1 MHEYIKKIL
10 GSSKPTTLIIS
21 NDEMGGIIE
30 IVESLE
36 DVPEGVSKTIQNKT
50 KEQKRGF
57 LSMLL
62 GTLGANLLGNIL
74 AGKEKNIAE
83 EGAIAKSVSEET
95 ESKKQGRG
103 IIRAGYDLDII
114 LKLFNNLIF
123 YCIT

>member
-1 MHEYIKKIL
+1 MQEYIKKIL

-36 DVPEGVSKTIQNKT
+36 DVPEGVSETIQNKAN
-50 KEQKRGF
+50 EQKRGF

-74 AGKEKNIAE
+74 AGKEINRAE

-95 ESKKQGRG
+95 KSKKQGRG
-103 IIRAGYDLDII
+103 IIRAGYDLGII

>member
-1 MHEYIKKIL
+1 MK
-10 GSSKPTTLIIS
+10 

-36 DVPEGVSKTIQNKT
+36 DVPEGVSKTIQNKA

-57 LSMLL
+57 LSMLF

-74 AGKEKNIAE
+74 AGKEINIAE

-95 ESKKQGRG
+95 KSKKQGRG
-103 IIRAGYDLDII
+103 IIRAGYDLGII